1 MVKIGGEMKIL
12 VSGAGGFVGSH
23 LVKYLKRRKHYVV
36 GVDIKKPE
44 FSPSEADEF
53 LNADLRYPN
62 LKIFQGVDEV
72 YHLAADMG
80 GIGYI
85 ETHRADITFNNTMI
99 DMLTLKACQ
108 EAKVKK
114 FLFTSSACVYPA
126 SLQSSNKA
134 VYLREKDAYPAD
146 CEDGYG
152 WEKLMMERTCLS
164 FAKDYG
170 MKIYLPRFHNIYG
183 PEGTY
188 DGGKEKSPAALCRKT
203 AKETE
208 EIEIWGDGEQTRSYC
223 YIDDCVE
230 ALYLLMQSDYHEPL
244 NIGTDRLVSINQ
256 LVDIIEKVAKKK
268 LLRKYNFSAP
278 RGVAGRNADISK
290 AQELLQW
297 NPSTSLEEGIEK
309 TYLWINSQIYQS

>member
-1 MVKIGGEMKIL
+1 VSKI
-12 VSGAGGFVGSH
+12 VVTGAGGFIGSH
-23 LVKYLKRRKHYVV
+23 LVKYLKKRKHYVI

-44 FSPSEADEF
+44 FSKSEADEMIG
-53 LNADLRYPN
+53 ADLRYPN
-62 LKIFQGVDEV
+62 LGIFQGIDEV

-80 GIGYI
+80 GISYI

-126 SLQSSNKA
+126 GLQSSNQA
-134 VYLREKDAYPAD
+134 VFLREQDAYPAD

-152 WEKLMMERTCLS
+152 WEKLMMERACTS
-164 FAKDYG
+164 FAQDYG
-170 MKIYLPRFHNIYG
+170 MKVYLPRFHNIYG

-188 DGGKEKSPAALCRKT
+188 DGGKEKSPAALCRKI
-203 AKETE
+203 AKADK
-208 EIEIWGDGEQTRSYC
+208 EIEVWGDGEQTRSYC

-230 ALYLLMQSDYHEPL
+230 ALYLLMQSDYYKPI

-256 LVDIIEKVAKKK
+256 LADIIEGIAKKK
-268 LLRKYNFSAP
+268 LLRNYDFTKP
-278 RGVAGRNADISK
+278 QGVKGRNADISK
-290 AQELLQW
+290 AQEVLGW
-297 NPSTSLEEGIEK
+297 NPEITLEDGLEK
-309 TYLWINSQIYQS
+309 TYQWISKQIYP